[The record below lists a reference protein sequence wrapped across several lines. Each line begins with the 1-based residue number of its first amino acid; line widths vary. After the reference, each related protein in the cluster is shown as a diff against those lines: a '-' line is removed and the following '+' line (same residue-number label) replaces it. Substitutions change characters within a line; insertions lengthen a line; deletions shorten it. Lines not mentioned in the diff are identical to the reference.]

1 MKKKTFRLL
10 PLAFVATA
18 VTGVGLHI
26 AGHGADHQ
34 VWHGWAVAHVIAA
47 LLWLIS
53 GAQHIIRHRTWYKAV
68 ATRGPGR
75 RSVTT
80 LVLSLVFVAEVITGI
95 VLFVCADGANS
106 GIGLWHYWLGL
117 LLTVLSVIH
126 IASRCLVLK
135 KVDSKRVKE

>member
-1 MKKKTFRLL
+1 MKKKTFRLM

-34 VWHGWAVAHVIAA
+34 VWHAWAVAHVIAA
-47 LLWLIS
+47 LLWLIT
-53 GAQHIIRHRTWYKAV
+53 GAQHIIRHHAWYKVV

-80 LVLSLVFVAEVITGI
+80 LVLSLVFVAEVATGI
-95 VLFVCADGANS
+95 VLLACVDGANS
-106 GIGLWHYWLGL
+106 RTGLWHYWLGL
-117 LLTVLSVIH
+117 LLTVLSVVH
-126 IASRCLVLK
+126 IASRKQCRKKLK
-135 KVDSKRVKE
+135 G

>member
-10 PLAFVATA
+10 PLAFVAMA

-53 GAQHIIRHRTWYKAV
+53 GAQHIIRHRAWYKAV
-68 ATRGPGR
+68 ATRGPRR

-95 VLFVCADGANS
+95 VLLACVDGADS
-106 GIGLWHYWLGL
+106 GAGLWHYWLGL
-117 LLTVLSVIH
+117 LLTVLSVVH
-126 IASRCLVLK
+126 IASRKRRRK
-135 KVDSKRVKE
+135 K